1 MRLQLQTTCLTNSQK
16 PLPDPPPDTSHEC
29 ETLDGISFASTF
41 SAIYGPSIDPAASET
56 LKSPECDGQNELGL
70 VETDVTAFGDLT
82 GKRAL
87 VTGGSSGIGR
97 AIALEFARA
106 GADVVIH
113 FAKSSIAASQ
123 VSEDVSRYGQKS
135 ITLAADFTQHDQ
147 LEAFVERAFGVWN
160 GLDIWVSNAGVDLL
174 TGDEANLD
182 YSAKLC
188 RLLDVDVQ
196 AGMLL
201 AKSAGR
207 RMANAGGG
215 SILTIGWDQSDR
227 GMEGDSGELFSAAKN
242 AIMGFSR
249 SLSVSLAPAVR
260 VNCIAPGWIKTAW
273 GETASEAWQQR
284 VRRETP
290 LCRWGLPEDVAR
302 LARFLASN
310 DASYITGQVIN
321 CNGGA
326 VR

>member
-1 MRLQLQTTCLTNSQK
+1 MISQETIELTS
-16 PLPDPPPDTSHEC
+16 
-29 ETLDGISFASTF
+29 
-41 SAIYGPSIDPAASET
+41 
-56 LKSPECDGQNELGL
+56 
-70 VETDVTAFGDLT
+70 FGDLT

-87 VTGGSSGIGR
+87 ITGGSSGIGR

-106 GADVVIH
+106 GADVLIH
-113 FAKSSIAASQ
+113 FAKSEEKAAQ
-123 VSEDVSRYGQKS
+123 VSKEISQCGQRS
-135 ITLAADFTQHDQ
+135 VTLAGDFSINEDF
-147 LEAFVERAFGVWN
+147 EPFVESAFSIWG
-160 GLDIWVSNAGVDLL
+160 GLDIWVCNAGVDLL
-174 TGDEANLD
+174 TGEGAHAD
-182 YSAKLC
+182 YATKLR
-188 RLLDVDVQ
+188 RLLDVDVR

-207 RMANAGGG
+207 RMIADRGG

-249 SLSVSLAPAVR
+249 SLALSLAPVVR

-273 GETASEAWQQR
+273 GESASEFWQER

-290 LCRWGLPEDVAR
+290 LCRWGLPEDVAK
-302 LARFLASN
+302 LARFLVS
-310 DASYITGQVIN
+310 DEASYLTGQVIN